1 MADIIDYELDRSGR
15 YVPAVVTG
23 TYSFIDKLIS
33 SLSALIATGAVAIIG
48 YTNTMPQPN
57 EPLTTPIFVVTMI
70 VYFGLPILGWIVT
83 LIAMKNC
90 KLTKEEMVQV
100 QKRIAAKKSAMKEN
114 D

>member
-1 MADIIDYELDRSGR
+1 M
-15 YVPAVVTG
+15 
-23 TYSFIDKLIS
+23 
-33 SLSALIATGAVAIIG
+33 
-48 YTNTMPQPN
+48 
-57 EPLTTPIFVVTMI
+57 TMI